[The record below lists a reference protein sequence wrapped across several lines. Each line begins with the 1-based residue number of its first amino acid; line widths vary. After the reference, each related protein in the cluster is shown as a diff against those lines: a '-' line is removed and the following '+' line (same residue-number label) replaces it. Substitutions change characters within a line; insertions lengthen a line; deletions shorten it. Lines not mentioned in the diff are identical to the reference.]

1 MKHIAL
7 LVAALCLLSALA
19 YAQENNDFIVSA
31 QIRPRTEYRQGALTP
46 RDESTAAAFFTTSR
60 ARLSTEYRTPLLSMK
75 FSSQY
80 VGVWGQDPQID
91 KNGRLVMNEAWA
103 RLGSGEGLFAQ
114 LGRQTLSYDDERLL
128 GGLDWNVA
136 GRHHD
141 ALKLG
146 YQSLGHKIH
155 LILAFNQNEERVSG
169 GTYYDMSIAQP
180 YKTMQTLWYHFKT
193 DSAPF
198 EASLLFMNLG
208 RETGTK
214 EKSRTSH
221 MQTAG
226 THLIFSPG
234 RWNFTGSF
242 YAQTGM
248 RKGSAAS
255 AGSAKVLAYM
265 WSVVATRTLG
275 RSWTL
280 TAGSD
285 YLSGD
290 GGDPDRYTAFDPLYG
305 THHKFYGAMD
315 YFYASAWKAGSP
327 GLWDNR
333 AGVSYKASP
342 KVALQAHYHYFRTAR
357 DPQLTKNPG
366 KSLGSEI
373 DTQLDWSIM
382 KDVKLSLGYSFM
394 LGTKTMDA
402 VKGGDHR
409 CWQGWGWVSVN
420 INPVIFTAKR

>member
-1 MKHIAL
+1 MKHTAL
-7 LVAALCLLSALA
+7 LVAALCLPSALA
-19 YAQENNDFIVSA
+19 YAQENNGFIVSA

-46 RDESTAAAFFTTSR
+46 RDESTSAAFFTSSR
-60 ARLSTEYRTPLLSMK
+60 ARLSMEYRSPLLSMK

-91 KNGRLVMNEAWA
+91 KNGRLSMNEAWA
-103 RLGSGEGLFAQ
+103 RLGSGEGFFAQ

-146 YQSLGHKIH
+146 YQTIGHKLH
-155 LILAFNQNEERVSG
+155 LILAFNQNDESVNG
-169 GTYYDMSIAQP
+169 GSYYNMSIAQP
-180 YKTMQTLWYHFKT
+180 YKTMQTIWYHYKA
-193 DSAPF
+193 DSVPF
-198 EASLLFMNLG
+198 EVSLLFMNLG
-208 RETGTK
+208 WETGTK
-214 EKSRTSH
+214 EKGGTSY

-226 THLIFSPG
+226 THLIYSPG
-234 RWNFTGSF
+234 RWNLTGSF
-242 YAQTGM
+242 YGQTGK
-248 RKGSAAS
+248 RKGDAAS

-265 WSVVATRTLG
+265 WSVVATRPIG

-333 AGVSYKASP
+333 LGVSYKASP
-342 KVALQAHYHYFRTAR
+342 KVALQAHYHHFRTAR
-357 DPQLTKNPG
+357 DPQLTERLG
-366 KSLGSEI
+366 KSLGSEF
-373 DTQLDWSIM
+373 DTQLDWMIM
-382 KDVKLSLGYSFM
+382 KDVKLSAGYSFM

-409 CWQGWGWVSVN
+409 CRQGWGWVSVN